1 MIHVLVILHSSQHI
15 HVHMHTYM
23 CHESGIGHIHRGRM
37 VITMFTSS
45 MYSVHRKLVSI
56 SNWPASRLLVGNLVA
71 VFSLSCSPLTHI
83 SMHVHAC
90 TCMYTL
96 RQAGATTDL
105 VQKKLVYLYLGNYA
119 ESNSE
124 VALLTVN
131 TLQKDCQDRN
141 PVVRGLALRSM
152 CSLRYTAYYVVF

>member
-1 MIHVLVILHSSQHI
+1 
-15 HVHMHTYM
+15 
-23 CHESGIGHIHRGRM
+23 
-37 VITMFTSS
+37 
-45 MYSVHRKLVSI
+45 
-56 SNWPASRLLVGNLVA
+56 
-71 VFSLSCSPLTHI
+71 
-83 SMHVHAC
+83 
-90 TCMYTL
+90 MYTL